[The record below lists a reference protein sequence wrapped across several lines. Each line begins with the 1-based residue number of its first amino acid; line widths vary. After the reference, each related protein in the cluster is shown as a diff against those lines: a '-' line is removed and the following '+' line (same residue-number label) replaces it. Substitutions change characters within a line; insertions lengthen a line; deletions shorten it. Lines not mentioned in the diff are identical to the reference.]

1 MEADEYFRTA
11 IRVTSDLRHKLTK
24 KLNSMRIP
32 WIVAPREAD
41 PQLAFMVSSRCPLD
55 WRCDMIITEDS
66 DLVVYCVAGHIKAPV
81 MLKLRTSGTCDVVD
95 VGEIYVGYR
104 AARQNQRSDDDK
116 EKKKNKLS
124 GSKLFMSRLLSMTP
138 RMFVQMCCM
147 SGTDYTTRISN
158 NGMMRSQELICRF
171 ASSNSEKRFED
182 VLYYL
187 RHPNENDGNDDSIVE
202 KEEEENKKPSFSK
215 KKKKRKSVAV
225 RKKKKKKKKT
235 PAIIAENHLTR
246 LQCAEYAFF
255 KAWCYEPVSKQTI
268 PFVQNALYDL
278 PSLPQDVNVDD
289 VIGTVVLFE
298 RGVGESLSLSLPL
311 YTTPPISRT
320 NHRYDSK

>member
-1 MEADEYFRTA
+1 
-11 IRVTSDLRHKLTK
+11 
-24 KLNSMRIP
+24 
-32 WIVAPREAD
+32 
-41 PQLAFMVSSRCPLD
+41 
-55 WRCDMIITEDS
+55 MIITEDS

-95 VGEIYVGYR
+95 VGDIYVGYR

-171 ASSNSEKRFED
+171 ASSNSDKRFED
-182 VLYYL
+182 VLHYL
-187 RHPNENDGNDDSIVE
+187 RHPNENDDDSIPVE
-202 KEEEENKKPSFSK
+202 KEEEEEENKKPSFSK
-215 KKKKRKSVAV
+215 KKKRKSVVV
-225 RKKKKKKKKT
+225 RKKKKKTKKT
-235 PAIIAENHLTR
+235 PAIVAENHLTR

-255 KAWCYEPVSKQTI
+255 KAWCYEPMSKQTV
-268 PFVQNALYDL
+268 PFVKNAIYDL
-278 PSLPQDVNVDD
+278 PSLPQDVNIGD
-289 VIGTVVLFE
+289 VIGTW
-298 RGVGESLSLSLPL
+298 RGVRESLSLSSSIHIARNHLN
-311 YTTPPISRT
+311 THSNIT
-320 NHRYDSK
+320 NEPQVRFQMITECVVLNCFETEKTAEEKERYSSQHQHQDKTRIHRV